1 MSIQNIKMVIFCH
14 PQPSYE
20 DIEATKRL
28 YKVSKLIRID
38 DLDHLIFTNNSFH
51 SIKESC
57 LL

>member
-1 MSIQNIKMVIFCH
+1 MVIFCH